1 MKTSFLKLLA
11 VKDSTAAGL
20 FRAIEAFLSRNMIQL
35 KNMVMFTS
43 DGAEVMM
50 GKYNGVQAKINV
62 HYYMHVTVCL
72 LVHYI

>member
-1 MKTSFLKLLA
+1 MIS
-11 VKDSTAAGL
+11 
-20 FRAIEAFLSRNMIQL
+20 AIEAFLSRNMIQL